1 MDFNN
6 GNNQNKKA
14 ENLLNSTNS
23 PLERP
28 RLAVCQTF

>member
-14 ENLLNSTNS
+14 ENLLNPTNS
-23 PLERP
+23 PLE
-28 RLAVCQTF
+28 